1 MTRQYNALV
10 SASQSI
16 HGLSTA
22 LPSVFSTTVSEHDVF
37 LADLRRNRRNSVKL
51 PAMWIIALLMVSF
64 MAVATAVAQQPAM
77 GTEEFGAI
85 ITESRG
91 IAIEGWGT
99 GGMVESRMTIER
111 TMQYRDTGTIGK
123 RRYDTLLVDT
133 ESNQVAA
140 QGREF
145 GGGVAIQ
152 VPISS
157 GLDIRGSLG
166 FVSRTVS
173 LHEQGIDR
181 MDPKLTGTM
190 TAVDIAWSAASTQ
203 VVAGISLQVRVPK
216 SGITMSL
223 GPTAR
228 MTVTDTNKAPTMIYR
243 DLRSRPAMSEKLD
256 SLSRRERPMTAAPR
270 AATTT
275 TPIQWGIA
283 GSLGYQVNLTDQL
296 SLAPRLS
303 VDLGLSPRN
312 QGSWR
317 QGREGGLGED
327 RTVAAVTSPSCVVSV
342 SLGILYR
349 L

>member
-1 MTRQYNALV
+1 MTPQYNSLV

-16 HGLSTA
+16 HGLTTA
-22 LPSVFSTTVSEHDVF
+22 LPSVFSTTVSEHDVA
-37 LADLRRNRRNSVKL
+37 LAELRRNRRNSVKL

-64 MAVATAVAQQPAM
+64 MAVATALAQQPTI
-77 GTEEFGAI
+77 GIGEFGAI
-85 ITESRG
+85 TTESGR
-91 IAIEGWGT
+91 IAIEGWGA

-111 TMQYRDTGTIGK
+111 TMQYRDTGTIDN
-123 RRYDTLLVDT
+123 RHYDALLVDT

-140 QGREF
+140 RGREF
-145 GGGVAIQ
+145 GGGVAMQ

-157 GLDIRGSLG
+157 GLDVRGSLG

-173 LHEQGIDR
+173 LQERGIDH

-190 TAVDIAWSAASTQ
+190 TAVDITWSAASTQ
-203 VVAGISLQVRVPK
+203 IVAGLSLQARVPK
-216 SGITMSL
+216 SSITMSL

-228 MTVTDTNKAPTMIYR
+228 MTVTETDQAPTMVYR
-243 DLRSRPAMSEKLD
+243 DLRSRPATSEKLD
-256 SLSRRERPMTAAPR
+256 SLYNRIRPMTATAR
-270 AATTT
+270 AATAT

-283 GSLGYQVNLTDQL
+283 GSLGYQVNLTDQI

-327 RTVAAVTSPSCVVSV
+327 KTVIAVTSPSCVVSG

-349 L
+349 F